1 MTPHPIAGLLH
12 PLSHARYAVQR
23 SESLQISAPPLPPQV
38 PPQPLPQKTPGHCIG
53 SNQRPWWAWPLLMSS
68 IALSPSWKKGAMAQA
83 WFLWLEW
90 THQCWKTCW
99 INGSIIPLLTIFGL
113 YFTLLYSWNK
123 NLQNISFDYKKHN
136 KLLIV
141 RNLNVGHEIINSLM
155 ISVFSHG
162 KPSDVRF
169 GGMAYKKLNGSG
181 KCPDFS
187 FYSDNNPDVENHFFP
202 VNGKGDLTAYPTIV
216 IEVGYSESKQ
226 DLAEDC
232 ARWIVASLA
241 HVWLAIDINI
251 KYSFTKD

>member
-1 MTPHPIAGLLH
+1 
-12 PLSHARYAVQR
+12 
-23 SESLQISAPPLPPQV
+23 
-38 PPQPLPQKTPGHCIG
+38 
-53 SNQRPWWAWPLLMSS
+53 
-68 IALSPSWKKGAMAQA
+68 
-83 WFLWLEW
+83 
-90 THQCWKTCW
+90 
-99 INGSIIPLLTIFGL
+99 
-113 YFTLLYSWNK
+113 
-123 NLQNISFDYKKHN
+123 
-136 KLLIV
+136 
-141 RNLNVGHEIINSLM
+141 
-155 ISVFSHG
+155 
-162 KPSDVRF
+162 
-169 GGMAYKKLNGSG
+169 MAYKKLNGSG